1 MKAEEKTV
9 PINQVRIWETNL
21 KIRATSKEGYRRTK
35 AQIDKL
41 GIYKRLICYYE
52 NGLYH
57 VLGGRTRFH
66 ILMKRG
72 DREVDIAIVKPKDE
86 AEKLEYCMSDNDH
99 SGDWIET
106 ELLETAY
113 PHIEKIELKDYNISL
128 GKTTKLR
135 KLIDGVGPE
144 KKKFGKLEMTEEI
157 ECPECG
163 HTWIK

>member
-1 MKAEEKTV
+1 MKFEEKSV
-9 PINQVRIWETNL
+9 PISQVRIWETNL
-21 KIRATSKEGYRRTK
+21 KIRATSHEGYRRTK

-41 GIYKRLICYYE
+41 GIYKRLVCYSE

-57 VLGGRTRFH
+57 VLGGRTRFI
-66 ILMKRG
+66 ILTKRG
-72 DREVDIAIVKPKDE
+72 DQEVDISIVTPKDD

-99 SGDWIET
+99 SGSWIES
-106 ELLETAY
+106 ELLEFTY
-113 PHIEKIELKDYNISL
+113 PHVEKIELRDYNITL

-135 KLIDGVGPE
+135 SLIDGVGPE
-144 KKKFGKLEMTEEI
+144 KSNLGKLEITEEI